1 MLNNY
6 NIGINLILSS
16 PDGSIVNKVI
26 AYPLSYIEDVQ
37 LGLSR
42 YVIIDNKILFR
53 TLSGR
58 KYKIYVR

>member
-6 NIGINLILSS
+6 NIGMNLMLSS

-42 YVIIDNKILFR
+42 YIIIDNKILFR

-58 KYKIYVR
+58 KYKIYIR

>member
-6 NIGINLILSS
+6 NTGMNLILSS

-26 AYPLSYIEDVQ
+26 AYPLSYIEGVQ

-42 YVIIDNKILFR
+42 YAIIDNKILFR

-58 KYKIYVR
+58 KYKIYIR

>member
-6 NIGINLILSS
+6 NIGMNLILSS

-58 KYKIYVR
+58 KYKIYIR

>member
-6 NIGINLILSS
+6 NIGMNLILSS

-42 YVIIDNKILFR
+42 YIIIDNKILFR

-58 KYKIYVR
+58 KYKIYIR

>member
-6 NIGINLILSS
+6 NIGMNLILSS

-42 YVIIDNKILFR
+42 YLMIDNKILFR

-58 KYKIYVR
+58 KYKIYIR

>member
-6 NIGINLILSS
+6 NIGIDLILSS
-16 PDGSIVNKVI
+16 PDGSIINKVI

-42 YVIIDNKILFR
+42 YLIIDNKILFR

-58 KYKIYVR
+58 KYKIYIK

>member
-1 MLNNY
+1 MLDNV
-6 NIGINLILSS
+6 GINLILSS
-16 PDGSIVNKVI
+16 PDGSIINKVI

-42 YVIIDNKILFR
+42 YLIIDNKILFR

-58 KYKIYVR
+58 KYKIYIK

>member
-6 NIGINLILSS
+6 NIGIDLILSS

-42 YVIIDNKILFR
+42 YLIIDNKILFR

-58 KYKIYVR
+58 KYKIYIR